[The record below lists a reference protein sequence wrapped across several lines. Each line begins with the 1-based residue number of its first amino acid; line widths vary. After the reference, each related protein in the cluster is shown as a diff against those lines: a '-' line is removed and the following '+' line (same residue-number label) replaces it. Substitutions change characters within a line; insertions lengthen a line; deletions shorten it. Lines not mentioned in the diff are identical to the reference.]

1 MSEFNI
7 NREEL
12 VQFTLEMIRQKS
24 YFGNEGVVARL
35 VEAKMKELGY
45 EVEIDE
51 WGNVTGTMGTGE
63 GPCVLIDSH
72 MDTVGVSD
80 ERVWKYNPHG
90 EIVDTRIYGR
100 GSMDMKG
107 PLAASIFGIAAL
119 KDQLTRGKVV
129 VSATIA
135 EELVEG
141 PATEHVAKKVKPDY
155 AIICEATDLKIAAG
169 QRGRAEIIVEVF
181 GRPTHSSQPDFG
193 INSADLMT
201 DVIRN
206 LRSFKPPVHPVL
218 GKGILVLTDIM
229 SAPYPANSVVPD
241 YCRVTYDR
249 RTLPGET
256 EDSVLAPIE
265 AIVKQTLERT
275 GATYKISIAVDEFD
289 SYTGVRVA
297 APNFAPAWY
306 FDKNAPIIQKAAS
319 GLNGIDLD
327 SEISYYA
334 FCTNGSG
341 TAGRLGIP
349 TIGFG
354 PGDEKLAHRTDEYIE
369 IEALYRGAIGY
380 AAIAKALVISF
391 TI

>member
-1 MSEFNI
+1 MSRFTI
-7 NREEL
+7 NQEDL
-12 VQFTLEMIRQKS
+12 VQFTLDLIHEKS
-24 YFGNEGVVARL
+24 YFGNEGGVAKL
-35 VEAKMKELGY
+35 VEAKMRELGF
-45 EVEIDE
+45 EVECDE
-51 WGNVTGTMGTGE
+51 LGNVIGSIGAGE

-80 ERVWKYNPHG
+80 ERAWKYNPRG
-90 EIVDTRIYGR
+90 EIVDSRIYGR

-119 KDQLTRGKVV
+119 KDQLKRGKIV

-141 PATEHVAKKVKPDY
+141 PATEHVARKIKPDY
-155 AIICEATDLKIAAG
+155 AIICEATELKIATG
-169 QRGRAEIIVEVF
+169 QRGRAEINIEIF

-193 INSADLMT
+193 INSADLMA

-206 LRSFKPPVHPVL
+206 LRSYKPSVHLVL
-218 GKGILVLTDIM
+218 GKGILVLTDIK

-241 YCRVTYDR
+241 YCVVTYDR

-256 EDSVLAPIE
+256 EEDVLAPIE
-265 AIVKQTLERT
+265 NIIKHTLEDT
-275 GATYKISIAVDEFD
+275 GATYNISIAVDEFD
-289 SYTGVRVA
+289 SYTGVTVK
-297 APNFAPAWY
+297 APNFAPAWF
-306 FDKNAPIIQKAAS
+306 FDNDSPIVQKAIA
-319 GLNGIDLD
+319 GLKETNILP
-327 SEISYYA
+327 EISHYA

-354 PGDEKLAHRTDEYIE
+354 PGDEKLAHRTDEFIE
-369 IEALYRGAIGY
+369 IEALYKGAVGY
-380 AAIAKALVISF
+380 AAIAKALVSEE
-391 TI
+391 